1 MKKILAFILAG
12 AMAVS
17 FAACSGETTTAQP
30 ACSDVVKAVVSS
42 QTEMEQ
48 TVECN
53 SDTFEVYYSSYG
65 ITSDMLD
72 DYSAVYTGG
81 AYADEIAV
89 FKAKT
94 KEDAGKV
101 KEALEARLEKRSKD
115 FEGYAPEEEAKLAE
129 AEVTAKGNYVMLII
143 VPDIDSAD
151 KAADSC
157 F

>member
-72 DYSAVYTGG
+72 
-81 AYADEIAV
+81 E
-89 FKAKT
+89 
-94 KEDAGKV
+94 
-101 KEALEARLEKRSKD
+101 
-115 FEGYAPEEEAKLAE
+115 
-129 AEVTAKGNYVMLII
+129 
-143 VPDIDSAD
+143 
-151 KAADSC
+151 
-157 F
+157 